1 MKNCHIILSTHNL
14 MSPFFQTDN
23 ADMDGS
29 KSYEY
34 KWGIR
39 ALTTVRR
46 SVILKNVAAMYDV
59 EVSTKIVASSTLAH
73 FFLC

>member
-1 MKNCHIILSTHNL
+1 
-14 MSPFFQTDN
+14 
-23 ADMDGS
+23 MDGS
-29 KSYEY
+29 KNYEY

-59 EVSTKIVASSTLAH
+59 EVRTKIVASSTLAH

>member
-1 MKNCHIILSTHNL
+1 
-14 MSPFFQTDN
+14 
-23 ADMDGS
+23 MDGS

-59 EVSTKIVASSTLAH
+59 EVSTKIVASSTQAY